1 MMMTQDEEDLEEE
14 LRCLDIREDHGAED
28 SDVTPINTPPC
39 TPPILYIKKY
49 PPFKPFEERHKE
61 TERHSRLDDFDS
73 RSESSLSWGDDEF
86 EGEATRQV
94 GALFDQLDSLLYKE
108 ETPLSP
114 IPYSLETSSSS
125 NSPIFIKNMDHP
137 LGDFQEVISKNA
149 FHNLSRLTSTSES
162 ESSFTTDQVIDVED
176 VTSEIFYDSGR
187 LITHSGPAPH
197 QPSPELQE
205 ECLDWVD
212 QFPHFRI
219 RGYQLSSGMLNILD
233 HCLDTEALSQES
245 DYEGEEET
253 IAQDG
258 DFYHL
263 LPLVT
268 CNSANQ
274 TKERANPKREAPS
287 SRVCSG
293 SNDPDV
299 LKEQVLIMLFDK
311 LWSSMTGIIEPLLHR
326 YAKYVIEQSV
336 QYSSLSRESSTK
348 GSRVGNQMFNRKVS
362 EELVRTKPKFPVPS
376 DALHRPNSGA
386 YGRNHSANRPLST
399 MRRPLSAANRLQ
411 SAASVPDVLQEELED
426 LLQVSPKVLQS
437 HEDRGRSR
445 TSSASTTRGSS
456 AQSFKSQISLP
467 SLTTPRTP
475 VHRPV
480 SSKTA
485 NHLLTPM
492 KVEVLSSGVEQQP
505 ASTSSYHSRA
515 RFQEKL
521 QHLSRQGTIQE
532 TRGDDQEL
540 EGEEEASSVWSR
552 HISFLPPI
560 SDNSEVA
567 SCKPQSPVMTGESPL
582 LATLSVRGKPLLA
595 AHRPQTHSRRRKHVL
610 ASGMQPVVPFLSWV
624 MEHVDSGAKLVMK
637 KRNLVAK
644 NAFVNGEIKN
654 NCWMRSK
661 QFKRSEDSASI
672 VHFIIHIMEALLAW
686 CLVLGP
692 FVCAAWS
699 ELSWMHFANQRPS
712 MK

>member
-28 SDVTPINTPPC
+28 SDVTPINTPPS
-39 TPPILYIKKY
+39 TPPVLYIKKY
-49 PPFKPFEERHKE
+49 PPIKLLDERHKE
-61 TERHSRLDDFDS
+61 TERHSRLDDFES

-108 ETPLSP
+108 DSPLSP
-114 IPYSLETSSSS
+114 VPYSFQTNKSSS
-125 NSPIFIKNMDHP
+125 SPIFIKNLDYP
-137 LGDFQEVISKNA
+137 LKSVGDLEEISSKHV

-162 ESSFTTDQVIDVED
+162 ESSLTSGDQVFDVED
-176 VTSEIFYDSGR
+176 SASEIFYDSGR
-187 LITHSGPAPH
+187 LITQSGPVAH

-212 QFPHFRI
+212 QFPHFRV
-219 RGYQLSSGMLNILD
+219 RGYQLSSGMATILD
-233 HCLDTEALSQES
+233 HCLDPEILSEENNH
-245 DYEGEEET
+245 DGEEET

-274 TKERANPKREAPS
+274 TKERANPKREATS

-293 SNDPDV
+293 SNDPEV

-311 LWSSMTGIIEPLLHR
+311 LWSSMTGVIEPLLHQ

-336 QYSSLSRESSTK
+336 QYSSLSRESSTR
-348 GSRVGNQMFNRKVS
+348 GSRVGNQILNRKVS

-376 DALHRPNSGA
+376 DALHRPISGA
-386 YGRNHSANRPLST
+386 LGRNYSANRPLSG
-399 MRRPLSAANRLQ
+399 MRRPVSAANRLQ
-411 SAASVPDVLQEELED
+411 SAASVPDIHQEELEN

-437 HEDRGRSR
+437 HEDKGRSR

-492 KVEVLSSGVEQQP
+492 KVEALNTGVEQRP

-532 TRGDDQEL
+532 SRGDGQEL
-540 EGEEEASSVWSR
+540 EVEEEASSVWSR

-560 SDNSEVA
+560 SDSSEA
-567 SCKPQSPVMTGESPL
+567 TSYKQQPQSPVMTGGNPP

-595 AHRPQTHSRRRKHVL
+595 PHRPHKHSRGRKHIL
-610 ASGMQPVVPFLSWV
+610 GTPIIESGRSQ
-624 MEHVDSGAKLVMK
+624 KL
-637 KRNLVAK
+637 
-644 NAFVNGEIKN
+644 
-654 NCWMRSK
+654 
-661 QFKRSEDSASI
+661 
-672 VHFIIHIMEALLAW
+672 IH
-686 CLVLGP
+686 
-692 FVCAAWS
+692 
-699 ELSWMHFANQRPS
+699 PS
-712 MK
+712 YK

>member
-39 TPPILYIKKY
+39 TPPVLYVKKY

-125 NSPIFIKNMDHP
+125 NSPVFIKNIDHP
-137 LGDFQEVISKNA
+137 LKSAGNFQEVISKNA
-149 FHNLSRLTSTSES
+149 FHNLSRLTSTSDS
-162 ESSFTTDQVIDVED
+162 ESSLTADQVIDVED
-176 VTSEIFYDSGR
+176 VSSEIFYDSGR
-187 LITHSGPAPH
+187 LVTHSGPAPH

-219 RGYQLSSGMLNILD
+219 RGYQLSSEMMNILD
-233 HCLDTEALSQES
+233 HCLDTEAESQES

-293 SNDPDV
+293 SNDPEV

-311 LWSSMTGIIEPLLHR
+311 LWSSMTGIIEPLLHQ

-386 YGRNHSANRPLST
+386 YGRNHSANRPLSS

-411 SAASVPDVLQEELED
+411 SAASVPDVHQEELED
-426 LLQVSPKVLQS
+426 LLQVSPKVLQN

-492 KVEVLSSGVEQQP
+492 KVEALTSGVEQRP

-515 RFQEKL
+515 RFQERL
-521 QHLSRQGTIQE
+521 QHISRQGTIQE

-540 EGEEEASSVWSR
+540 EVEEEASSVWSR

-560 SDNSEVA
+560 SDNSDA
-567 SCKPQSPVMTGESPL
+567 TSCKFLNRLCLYQQPQSPVMTGESPL

-595 AHRPQTHSRRRKHVL
+595 SHRSHIHSRPRKHVL
-610 ASGMQPVVPFLSWV
+610 
-624 MEHVDSGAKLVMK
+624 D
-637 KRNLVAK
+637 
-644 NAFVNGEIKN
+644 I
-654 NCWMRSK
+654 
-661 QFKRSEDSASI
+661 FKA
-672 VHFIIHIMEALLAW
+672 
-686 CLVLGP
+686 
-692 FVCAAWS
+692 
-699 ELSWMHFANQRPS
+699 
-712 MK
+712 